1 VNLINKTRKNS
12 LKTWLT
18 WLVCGVL
25 ILGGSVQTFAHT
37 DPPLKVGS
45 KRFTESYVL
54 GELITQQAQT
64 KGRAE
69 HLAGLGN
76 TAIVLSALQSGAID
90 VYPEYT
96 GTIAREIL
104 KNPQLSNIQ
113 DLKEPLQQLG
123 LGISIPLGFMDG
135 YSIAVTPS
143 TAQRFNLRSL
153 KDLKNHPEIRLG
165 LSAEFLQRSDGW
177 PSLAKAYGLK
187 GLSPRAMDHGLAYD
201 ALASGIIDGIDAYTT
216 DARVMKEHLVLL
228 QDDLEVLP
236 PYAAVLLYR
245 LEVPQLHPDEWKA
258 IAQLENT
265 LSEEEMRAV
274 NARVDLDHASPQA
287 AAQAL
292 HQKIFDPSSPSRQAS
307 VSQHLGLW
315 ARCVT
320 LIFSAEEGRL
330 IIQHLVLVGIP
341 VLLAAVI
348 GIPLGV
354 AGATFP
360 SMGRL
365 CLSVVGLLQ
374 TIPALALLALLIALI
389 NQIGTVPALITLFF
403 YAMLPIVE
411 STQSAFH
418 NIDRHLRESAIAL
431 GAPWFKRTW
440 YVELPVARSGIISG
454 IRTAAVINVGG
465 ATLAAFVGGGGLGER
480 IVGGLAVNDPALLLA
495 GAIPAAVLALV
506 IQLIMGRL

>member
-1 VNLINKTRKNS
+1 L
-12 LKTWLT
+12 WG
-18 WLVCGVL
+18 GVL
-25 ILGGSVQTFAHT
+25 LSHAYA
-37 DPPLKVGS
+37 DDPLKVGS

-54 GELITQQAQT
+54 GELLTQQAQT
-64 KGRAE
+64 QGRAQ

-104 KNPQLSNIQ
+104 KNPNLVTLQ
-113 DLKEPLQQLG
+113 DLQRPLEQLG
-123 LGISIPLGFMDG
+123 LGIGIPLGFMDG
-135 YSIAVTPS
+135 YAIAVTAS
-143 TAQRFNLRSL
+143 TAERL
-153 KDLKNHPEIRLG
+153 KLHRLSDLKKHPDIRLG

-177 PSLAKAYGLK
+177 PMIARAYGLHA
-187 GLSPRAMDHGLAYD
+187 LTPRAMDHGLAYD
-201 ALASGIIDGIDAYTT
+201 ALTSGIIEGIDAYTT
-216 DARVMKEHLVLL
+216 DARVEKEHLVLL
-228 QDDLEVLP
+228 LDEQRVLP

-245 LEVPQLHPDEWKA
+245 LDVPQQHPKEWAA
-258 IAQLENT
+258 IAQLKNT
-265 LSEEEMRAV
+265 LSEEQMRAV
-274 NARVDLDHASPQA
+274 NALVDLDHATPAA

-292 HQKIFDPSSPSRQAS
+292 RQTGVDQKSAKPVLA
-307 VSQHLGLW
+307 SQHQGLW
-315 ARCVT
+315 ARSVE

-330 IIQHLVLVGIP
+330 IVQHLILVMIP
-341 VLLAAVI
+341 VLAAAMV

-360 SMGRL
+360 YLGRI

-411 STQSAFH
+411 STQSAFL

-440 YVELPVARSGIISG
+440 YVELPIARSGIISG
-454 IRTAAVINVGG
+454 IRTAAVITVGG

-480 IVGGLAVNDPALLLA
+480 IVGGLAVNDPALLIA
-495 GAIPAAVLALV
+495 GAIPAAVLALT
-506 IQLIMGRL
+506 IQLLMGRV

>member
-1 VNLINKTRKNS
+1 LKYALAFATCLFLSVGLIS
-12 LKTWLT
+12 
-18 WLVCGVL
+18 
-25 ILGGSVQTFAHT
+25 SAHAG
-37 DPPLKVGS
+37 DPLRVGS

-54 GELITQQAQT
+54 GELITLQAQT
-64 KGRAE
+64 TGSAQ

-104 KNPQLSNIQ
+104 KKPELVTLQ
-113 DLKEPLQQLG
+113 DLKIPLQELG
-123 LGISIPLGFMDG
+123 LGVSVPLGFTDG
-135 YSIAVTPS
+135 YAIAVSAS
-143 TAQRFNLRSL
+143 TAQRLNLHSL
-153 KDLKNHPEIRLG
+153 GDLKNHPDIRLG

-177 PSLAKAYGLK
+177 PMLAKTYDLK
-187 GLSPRAMDHGLAYD
+187 NLTPRSMDHGMAYD
-201 ALASGIIDGIDAYTT
+201 ALTSGIIEGIDAYTT
-216 DARVMKEHLVLL
+216 DARVEKEHLVLL
-228 QDDLEVLP
+228 QDELKVLP

-245 LEVPQLHPDEWKA
+245 LEVPQQHPKEWGA
-258 IAQLENT
+258 IAKLENT
-265 LSEEEMRAV
+265 LSEAQMRSV
-274 NARVDLDHASPQA
+274 NAMVDLDHATPAA

-292 HQKIFDPSSPSRQAS
+292 RQTALDQNS
-307 VSQHLGLW
+307 AKPVLVSQNKGLW
-315 ARCVT
+315 TRS
-320 LIFSAEEGRL
+320 LELMFSAEEGRL
-330 IIQHLVLVGIP
+330 IVQHLILVIIP
-341 VLLAAVI
+341 VLAAAMV

-360 SMGRL
+360 HMGRV

-411 STQSAFH
+411 STQSAFE

-440 YVELPVARSGIISG
+440 YVELPIARSGIISG

-480 IVGGLAVNDPALLLA
+480 IVGGLAVNDPALLIA
-495 GAIPAAVLALV
+495 GAVPAAVLALA
-506 IQLIMGRL
+506 IQLLMGRV

>member
-1 VNLINKTRKNS
+1 LRRC
-12 LKTWLT
+12 
-18 WLVCGVL
+18 LVYFASCLLWGGVL
-25 ILGGSVQTFAHT
+25 LSHAYA
-37 DPPLKVGS
+37 DDPLKVGS

-54 GELITQQAQT
+54 GELLTQQAQT
-64 KGRAE
+64 QGRAQ

-104 KNPQLSNIQ
+104 KNPNLVTLQ
-113 DLKEPLQQLG
+113 DLQRPLEQLG
-123 LGISIPLGFMDG
+123 LGIGIPLGFMDG
-135 YSIAVTPS
+135 YAIAVTAS
-143 TAQRFNLRSL
+143 TAERL
-153 KDLKNHPEIRLG
+153 KLHRLSDLKKHPDIRLG

-177 PSLAKAYGLK
+177 PMIARAYGLHA
-187 GLSPRAMDHGLAYD
+187 LTPRAMDHGLAYD
-201 ALASGIIDGIDAYTT
+201 ALTSGIIEGIDAYTT
-216 DARVMKEHLVLL
+216 DARVEKEHLVLL
-228 QDDLEVLP
+228 LDEQRVLP

-245 LEVPQLHPDEWKA
+245 LDVPQQHPKEWAA

-265 LSEEEMRAV
+265 LSEEKMRAV
-274 NARVDLDHASPQA
+274 NALVDLDHATPAA

-292 HQKIFDPSSPSRQAS
+292 RQTGLDQKSAKPVLA
-307 VSQHLGLW
+307 SQHQGLW
-315 ARCVT
+315 ARSIQ

-330 IIQHLVLVGIP
+330 IVQHLILVMIP
-341 VLLAAVI
+341 VLAAAMV

-360 SMGRL
+360 HLGRV

-411 STQSAFH
+411 STQSAFL

-440 YVELPVARSGIISG
+440 YVELPIARSGIISG

-480 IVGGLAVNDPALLLA
+480 FVGGLAVNDPALLIA
-495 GAIPAAVLALV
+495 GAIPAAVLALT
-506 IQLIMGRL
+506 IQLLMGRV